1 MHELSRWTSLFN
13 ALYET
18 GFVFDNIYLNNFPYV
33 FTSVKTPVITV
44 IKEHTIEDT
53 TETLIETKTSQ
64 IYLTGG
70 VGLEEVT
77 LQQADLSQLKKEWLN
92 QYKNGS
98 LKIMC
103 IFD

>member
-1 MHELSRWTSLFN
+1 MTALFN

-33 FTSVKTPVITV
+33 STPVKTPVITV
-44 IKEHTIEDT
+44 VKERTIKET
-53 TETLIETKTSQ
+53 TETHIETMTNQ
-64 IYLTGG
+64 IYLTDG

-77 LQQADLSQLKKEWLN
+77 LQRADLSQLKKEWLN